1 MFLNIVVDQKKKLC
15 FQKTLK
21 AVSDSMINST
31 ELTAEQV
38 EQKRVLKGVVS
49 LILFSLKFISYLI

>member
-38 EQKRVLKGVVS
+38 EQKRVLKGVVIV
-49 LILFSLKFISYLI
+49 ILF